1 MTSPNLKQ
9 QIEDW
14 LHSRKASFQSDSRP
28 FITLSYAQS
37 WDGSLTTHSGETLCF
52 SGEESM
58 QITHQLR
65 SLHDGILIG
74 IGTVLSDD
82 PQLTV
87 RECSG
92 PNPQPIVLDSQ
103 LRTPA
108 DAKLCSHPD
117 RRCWVVTG
125 KPDAQP
131 PGDNIEVL
139 TVPNKDSES
148 QRSPLDAAV
157 KLLRE
162 RGIKSLMVEGG
173 ANVITAFSTGRPRG
187 CARPDHCPQ
196 ARRWL
201 QSGGGLTANEREYS
215 FGYQSSLFRPSRPR
229 YDCLGRTAKPQAR
242 GMKAQQLWFTEPFKV
257 EVREQELPAP
267 TRDQVLVRNL
277 YSGISAGTE
286 MLVYRGQV
294 PESLALDATLSTLG
308 NGRIK
313 YPLQYGY
320 ASVGRIES
328 VGSAGG

>member
-28 FITLSYAQS
+28 YITLSYAQS

-103 LRTPA
+103 LRTPT

-148 QRSPLDAAV
+148 QRAPLDAAV

-173 ANVITAFSTGRPRG
+173 ANVITAFL
-187 CARPDHCPQ
+187 Q
-196 ARRWL
+196 AGLVDALVLTIAPKLVGGYKAVGDL
-201 QSGGGLTANEREYS
+201 Q
-215 FGYQSSLFRPSRPR
+215 
-229 YDCLGRTAKPQAR
+229 
-242 GMKAQQLWFTEPFKV
+242 
-257 EVREQELPAP
+257 P
-267 TRDQVLVRNL
+267 TNGNTVLDINPL
-277 YSGISAGTE
+277 YSGQAGQDMIVWGE
-286 MLVYRGQV
+286 LQNHR
-294 PESLALDATLSTLG
+294 PEA
-308 NGRIK
+308 
-313 YPLQYGY
+313 
-320 ASVGRIES
+320 
-328 VGSAGG
+328 